1 MPTHKI
7 RQWSYSGKPG
17 SSEKDELRFLIGDT
31 DPSNQ
36 QLDDCEVSYLLGKTG
51 SVISAAI
58 CAVEG
63 LMAIYARD
71 FTGKFGSSTSSE
83 IFANYKS
90 LYKILKDK
98 RANSASY
105 VAFSGGRSISDK
117 TSRDADT
124 DRVRPVFTMQINEN
138 PMAMQPNDRIG
149 TDYGES

>member
-1 MPTHKI
+1 MPTHEI
-7 RQWSYSGKPG
+7 RQWSYSGKPETN
-17 SSEKDELRFLIGDT
+17 EKDEVRFLVGDT
-31 DPSNQ
+31 DAKNQ

-83 IFANYKS
+83 IFDNYKA

-105 VAFSGGRSISDK
+105 IAYSGALTISDK
-117 TSRDADT
+117 TARQEDT
-124 DRVRPVFTMQINEN
+124 DRVRPVFTMQLNEN
-138 PMAMQPNDRIG
+138 PRAMQPNDRIG
-149 TDYGES
+149 TDWGEP